1 MILPVGTTVNTSSA
15 TEMAALSQPSAPFG
29 NSSRPIVQNLGPGT
43 LWLGTSVT
51 SVETYGLK
59 LPVNAV
65 YELPATLVEGAG
77 QIYLKATVDNC
88 DVRIINVG

>member
-1 MILPVGTTVNTSSA
+1 MILTSGSTVNTSNA
-15 TEMAALSQPSAPFG
+15 AAMAALTNPSVPFG

-43 LWLGTSVT
+43 LWLGTGA
-51 SVETYGLK
+51 EALENYGLK

-77 QIYLKATVDNC
+77 QIFLKATDGNC

>member
-1 MILPVGTTVNTSSA
+1 MILPQDTTVNTSNA
-15 TEMAALSQPSAPFG
+15 AAMAALTNPSAPFG
-29 NSSRPIVQNLGPGT
+29 NSSRPIVQNLGPGI
-43 LWLGTSVT
+43 LWLGTGS
-51 SVETYGLK
+51 EALANYGLK

-77 QIYLKATVDNC
+77 QIFLLATGDDC